1 MIYLVFANDELVWVS
16 WKFTTE
22 ECVQNLR
29 HANEFVGAYV
39 NAGAR
44 IHLYQR
50 YDRLQEKALYS
61 DTDSVIFIEPRD
73 GLQLVETGN
82 NLGDMTSELKPLEM
96 ITEFV
101 SGGPKNYA
109 YTIFDTM
116 NAVSQMKKTIYKVR
130 GITLNYNTSQF
141 TNFDVVKDMILNQD
155 PSHTVIVHTE
165 HKIKRK
171 RKLLE
176 GILSIIRE
184 SEDKNIECHFEK
196 GDDCS
201 IILTSEKTS
210 PNSPQRYKYRKRILM
225 MYSYGR

>member
-1 MIYLVFANDELVWVS
+1 VINLGFANDEVVWAS
-16 WKFTTE
+16 WKFTAE
-22 ECVQNLR
+22 ERAPNLR
-29 HANEFVGAYV
+29 HTNEVIGAYV
-39 NAGAR
+39 TAGAR
-44 IHLYQR
+44 IHLYQH

-116 NAVSQMKKTIYKVR
+116 NAVSQMKKTVYKVR

-141 TNFDVVKDMILNQD
+141 TNFDVIKDMILNQD

-171 RKLLE
+171 RKLRE

-184 SEDKNIECHFEK
+184 SEDK
-196 GDDCS
+196 
-201 IILTSEKTS
+201 
-210 PNSPQRYKYRKRILM
+210 KYRVSFSKRRRLLDNT
-225 MYSYGR
+225 YV